1 MTITFDYTAAMGQYD
16 KSTISTD
23 AETTLLDDQQ
33 YVGNQ
38 RGAVIYFHST
48 KAGTMK
54 IYFIDRD
61 NNDVQLQSAAISA
74 SQLAV
79 IDFDYH
85 VPRYKITYTHTD
97 AGQTSTTWC
106 EVFAYGASR

>member
-1 MTITFDYTAAMGQYD
+1 MTITFDFTAATGNY
-16 KSTISTD
+16 KSLTISSD
-23 AETTLLDDQQ
+23 AETTLLDDAQI
-33 YVGNQ
+33 VGMQ

-54 IYFIDRD
+54 IYFIDRE